1 MITHL
6 VIPKQ
11 SGTSDTCV
19 AEDEEDIFLFQEPR
33 DLITLGWIHVSA
45 RKSCFLLF
53 DFFFNNLWVEKNER
67 NV

>member
-45 RKSCFLLF
+45 RKICLF
-53 DFFFNNLWVEKNER
+53 FYNLWIEKNER